1 MDNDEYASTREV
13 VSLAR
18 GIAALTEN
26 NDSKTLVAYGDLLYK
41 KFIPSMLLET
51 DGDIVVAVDPNWER
65 SSQKGRYME
74 YISASEPYRK
84 GLFDKPVRMK
94 DFGPQLDEK
103 IVTGEWFGL
112 AAFSSKGL
120 AVLKSVLASLAKEK
134 DFSQMRM
141 ADVFKKL
148 LTDGNTIRV
157 VYVNGHWLDV
167 DDIKDFTEAGVF

>member
-1 MDNDEYASTREV
+1 
-13 VSLAR
+13 
-18 GIAALTEN
+18 
-26 NDSKTLVAYGDLLYK
+26 
-41 KFIPSMLLET
+41 MLLET